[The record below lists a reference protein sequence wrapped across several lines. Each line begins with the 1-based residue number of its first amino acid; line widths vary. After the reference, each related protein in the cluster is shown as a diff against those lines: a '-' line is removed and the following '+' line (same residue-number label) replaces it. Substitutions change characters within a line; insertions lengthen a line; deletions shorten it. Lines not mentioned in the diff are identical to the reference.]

1 MAKEKVAFSIACE
14 QLKQMS
20 KEEICRHLKELGCTW
35 SYERIYNELANTLND
50 LSVSDKIFEE
60 CKIDDTDSCYSI
72 DFIDEAV
79 LEIANREKFSFQHY
93 GKISHALSELLEK
106 QIPENKKIDDMET
119 LFRSLMKSAKQF
131 QETSLEGLVYRVNDG
146 MDMLGTLAYM
156 LDIMMQEGRND
167 SSLYERIVKFV
178 DKYLQ
183 VFTNTSEMV
192 KMMLLYEQAQAY
204 VAMHS
209 LKGEKMFLDML
220 KTYRDK
226 TEVVLHYGLA
236 YIDDDVEKTLRIFKK
251 YESLLD
257 EESDSYE
264 IIRQIQRDEQEG

>member
-1 MAKEKVAFSIACE
+1 
-14 QLKQMS
+14 
-20 KEEICRHLKELGCTW
+20 
-35 SYERIYNELANTLND
+35 
-50 LSVSDKIFEE
+50 
-60 CKIDDTDSCYSI
+60 
-72 DFIDEAV
+72 
-79 LEIANREKFSFQHY
+79 
-93 GKISHALSELLEK
+93 
-106 QIPENKKIDDMET
+106 MET
-119 LFRSLMKSAKQF
+119 LFRSLMKSLSSFKKLL
-131 QETSLEGLVYRVNDG
+131 LEGLVYRVNDS

-167 SSLYERIVKFV
+167 ASLYERIVKFV
-178 DKYLQ
+178 EKYLQ

-192 KMMLLYEQAQAY
+192 KMMLFYEQAQAY

-209 LKGEKMFLDML
+209 SKGEKMFLDML

>member
-1 MAKEKVAFSIACE
+1 MKVLILSCNTGEGHNYAGRA
-14 QLKQMS
+14 
-20 KEEICRHLKELGCTW
+20 LKECIE
-35 SYERIYNELANTLND
+35 SHH
-50 LSVSDKIFEE
+50 
-60 CKIDDTDSCYSI
+60 DTAD
-72 DFIDEAV
+72 
-79 LEIANREKFSFQHY
+79 
-93 GKISHALSELLEK
+93 
-106 QIPENKKIDDMET
+106 
-119 LFRSLMKSAKQF
+119 
-131 QETSLEGLVYRVNDG
+131 
-146 MDMLGTLAYM
+146 M

-167 SSLYERIVKFV
+167 FSLYERIVKFV
-178 DKYLQ
+178 EKYLQ

-192 KMMLLYEQAQAY
+192 KMMLFYEQAQAY

-209 LKGEKMFLDML
+209 SKGEKMFLDML